1 MGSVLLCCVA
11 FGVLGTGSMDSGVT
25 QTPRNRITKTGMSV
39 SLECSQ
45 TKRHDAMFWYR
56 EDPGRGLRLVYYS
69 LDVNDTNRGE
79 VSSGYSVSRWEQAKF
94 SLRLETPTPNQ
105 TALYFCAS
113 RLGGTFTPNCAMAVR
128 LPCYVALYLLGAGFM
143 DADVSQTPRY
153 CVTGRGKKVTL
164 ECSQTMGHEYM
175 YWYRQ
180 DAGMELQ
187 LIHYSYGVNTTEKG
201 EHSSG
206 STVSRPRK
214 DHFVLTLQSASPSQT
229 SRYLCASSEYT
240 SLHRHLQPA
249 PKGCHQG
256 HALAEQLLDHLE
268 GDSC

>member
-11 FGVLGTGSMDSGVT
+11 FGLLGTGSMDSGVT
-25 QTPRNRITKTGMSV
+25 QTPRNRITKTGMSI

-56 EDPGRGLRLVYYS
+56 EDPGHGLRLVYYS
-69 LDVNDTNRGE
+69 LDVNYTNRGE
-79 VSSGYSVSRWEQAKF
+79 VSS
-94 SLRLETPTPNQ
+94 
-105 TALYFCAS
+105 
-113 RLGGTFTPNCAMAVR
+113 
-128 LPCYVALYLLGAGFM
+128 FM

-153 CVTGRGKKVTL
+153 CVTGRGKKVIL
-164 ECSQTMGHEYM
+164 ECSQTMGHESM

-201 EHSSG
+201 ERSSG

-240 SLHRHLQPA
+240 SLHRHL
-249 PKGCHQG
+249 
-256 HALAEQLLDHLE
+256 
-268 GDSC
+268 